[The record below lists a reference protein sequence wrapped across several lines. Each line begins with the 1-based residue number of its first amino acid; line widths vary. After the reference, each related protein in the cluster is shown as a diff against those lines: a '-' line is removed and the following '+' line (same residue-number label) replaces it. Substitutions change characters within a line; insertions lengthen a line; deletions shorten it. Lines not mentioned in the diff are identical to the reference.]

1 MTEEQKS
8 NRRPRR
14 KRGRLILTLIA
25 MTIIAVVVLGLG
37 PQVQGYADGYGNVT
51 ARKDPLLRA
60 SQKGPIGRILVQHG
74 QNVSNG
80 QLILQLDDSLA
91 RVTLA
96 RSQTAVSETASEIEV
111 FRAKCMLTA
120 AQRGYQQDRAKLQI
134 KGAKH
139 KLEQLLAGKDKGTVS
154 AIEVQEAQLAYDM
167 VALQPEQI
175 YKAEEELEKQELAS
189 LEQQLL
195 AVRAEVELR
204 KQQLAGLDVRSP
216 IDGRVVLNPLVVG
229 EVVDANTVL
238 GRVFDES
245 NFTIEARFP
254 ERLLYFLADGQEA
267 DVWLAGRSRWDE
279 PLKGKVFKVGRLVQ
293 PQDSGDGY
301 FWVTIA
307 VEQQGLQLYPGQ
319 NAQVA
324 VRVCKVSLFRRIL
337 GL

>member
-1 MTEEQKS
+1 MTEDQKPK
-8 NRRPRR
+8 RRPRR

-25 MTIIAVVVLGLG
+25 MIIIAVVVLGLG
-37 PQVQGYADGYGNVT
+37 LQVQGYAQGYGNVT

-60 SQKGPIGRILVQHG
+60 SQKGPIGRILVHHDQH
-74 QNVSNG
+74 VSKG

-96 RSQTAVSETASEIEV
+96 RSQTAVKEAASEIEV
-111 FRAKCMLTA
+111 FRAKCILA
-120 AQRGYQQDRAKLQI
+120 AGQREYQQDRAKLQI

-154 AIEVQEAQLAYDM
+154 ALEVQEAQLAYDM
-167 VALQPEQI
+167 VVLQPEQI
-175 YKAEEELEKQELAS
+175 YKAAEELEKQELAL
-189 LEQQLL
+189 LEQQLR
-195 AVRAEVELR
+195 AARAEVELR

-229 EVVDANTVL
+229 EVVDANKVL

-245 NFTIEARFP
+245 KFTIEARFP
-254 ERLLYFLADGQEA
+254 ERLLYFLKDGQEA
-267 DVWLAGRSRWDE
+267 DVWPAGRSRWDE
-279 PLKGKVFKVGRLVQ
+279 ALKGKVVKVGQLVQ

-301 FWVTIA
+301 FWVTIGM
-307 VEQQGLQLYPGQ
+307 EQQSVQLYPGQ
-319 NAQVA
+319 NAEVE
-324 VRVCKVSLFRRIL
+324 VYVHKVSLFRRIL